1 MLNIIKSIFG
11 SANDRYL
18 KSVESD
24 VKRINALEPQMEAMS
39 DDELKAQTGKFR
51 ERLENG
57 ESLDDILHEAFATV
71 REASRRVLKMRHY
84 DVQLIGGLTLHKG
97 KIAEMRTGE
106 GKTLVATL
114 PVYLNALSGKGVH
127 VVTVND
133 YLAARDAEWMG
144 RLYKWMGLT
153 VGVIISDLPEETRR
167 AAYAA
172 DITYGTNNE
181 YGFDYLR
188 DNMKYSLDSYV
199 QRPLNYAIID
209 EVDSILIDEARTPLI
224 ISGAAGMSTE
234 LPKMVQE
241 FIPYLKKDED
251 YLVDEEH
258 RSVSLT
264 DLGVEKIEKQ
274 MDIDNL
280 YDPNNID
287 VVQAVIKA
295 LQAHTLYKRDDRYMV
310 KDGEIVIIDEFTG
323 RPMPGRRWSDGLHQ
337 AIEAKEGVKVN
348 DENQTLATVT
358 FQNFFRMYDK
368 LSGMTGTAETEA
380 EEFHSIYGLDTIVI
394 PTNKP
399 IARLDQDDL
408 VYRSYGEKF
417 DAVVGEIIEANEKG
431 QPVLVGTTSV
441 EKSEAISH
449 VLSKKGIK
457 HEVLNA
463 KQHDREASVVSQ
475 AGRLNAVT
483 IATNMAGR
491 GTDIMLGGNPE
502 GMAEDE
508 VGPQDVP
515 ETAVGDER
523 FDYYTDEYIAALE
536 KYEKQCAAEKKEV
549 LAAGGLFIIG
559 TERHES
565 RRIDNQLRGRAGRQG
580 DPGRSRFYLSLED
593 DLLRLFGGDRIGK
606 IMDTLKMEEGVP
618 IEHPMVTK
626 SLENAQKKVEG
637 RNFDI
642 RKNVLEYDD
651 VMDQQRKTIYELRR
665 TILAGKDD
673 QGRTIQQMTLDL
685 FEEVALATID
695 SFANPQVRPEEW
707 DLRGLEVGLSEVFGL
722 QFDTAGITGRDPL
735 ERLVWGQ
742 IKDHYDSQL
751 EMTERIAKEVNEV
764 KKEQAEMR
772 AAQEAV
778 AAAEADEG
786 GDWAG
791 TVEPQEIEEVTGDE
805 IFTEQVQNQYI
816 QAIDK
821 HWRLHLLGMEQLRDG
836 IGMRGYA
843 QKDPKKEYK
852 KEGYNLFLD
861 LLMTIKTQVVRFVST
876 FQLQSPKSVMQ
887 QPKQPE
893 VPKQIFLNRS
903 DDGEAKVASPDGGA
917 AMDDE
922 GTFVRELPKVGRN
935 DLCPCGSGKKF
946 KSCHLRKGGVEAALE
961 AADDSN
967 AAAEALT
974 S

>member
-18 KSVESD
+18 KTVESD
-24 VKRINALEPQMEAMS
+24 VARINSLEPQMEAMS
-39 DDELKAQTGKFR
+39 DDELKAQTAKFR
-51 ERLENG
+51 ERLDNG

-71 REASRRVLKMRHY
+71 REASKRVLKMRHY
-84 DVQLIGGLTLHKG
+84 DVQLIGGMTLHKG

-114 PVYLNALSGKGVH
+114 PVYLNALTGKGVH

-133 YLAARDAEWMG
+133 YLASRDAEWMG
-144 RLYKWMGLT
+144 RLYKWLGLT
-153 VGVIISDLPEETRR
+153 VGVIISDMPEDDRR
-167 AAYAA
+167 RAYAA

-199 QRPLNYAIID
+199 QRDLHYAIID

-234 LPKMVQE
+234 LPKRVQE

-264 DLGVEKIEKQ
+264 DLGVEKIERQ

-280 YDPNNID
+280 YEPANID

-358 FQNFFRMYDK
+358 FQNFFRMYEK

-399 IARLDQDDL
+399 IARLDQEDL

-417 DAVVGEIIEANEKG
+417 DAVVSEILDANANG

-441 EKSEAISH
+441 EKSEAISR
-449 VLSKKGIK
+449 VLKKKGID
-457 HEVLNA
+457 HNVLNA
-463 KQHDREASVVSQ
+463 KQHEREANIVAQ
-475 AGRLNAVT
+475 AGRLGAVT

-502 GMAEDE
+502 AMAEEE
-508 VGPQDVP
+508 VGEQDVP

-523 FDYYTDEYIAALE
+523 FDFYTDEFKEALAR
-536 KYEKQCAAEKKEV
+536 YEAQCAAEKEKV

-580 DPGRSRFYLSLED
+580 DPGRSRFFLSLED

-618 IEHPMVTK
+618 IEHKMVTR

-665 TILAGKDD
+665 TILRGEDD
-673 QGRTIQQMTLDL
+673 QGRSVQEMALDL

-695 SFANPQVRPEEW
+695 SYANPQVRPEDW
-707 DLRGLEVGLSEVFGL
+707 DLEAASVALQEVFGL
-722 QFDTAGITGRDPL
+722 EFDLDGISGREPL
-735 ERLVWGQ
+735 ERTVWTT
-742 IKDHYDSQL
+742 IKSHFDEKL

-764 KKEQAEMR
+764 RREEAQMQAS
-772 AAQEAV
+772 ASEAG
-778 AAAEADEG
+778 DEDG
-786 GDWAG
+786 GDWANSEPDE
-791 TVEPQEIEEVTGDE
+791 VETVTGRE
-805 IFTEQVQNQYI
+805 IFEEQVQNQYI

-861 LLMTIKTQVVRFVST
+861 LLMNIKTQVVRFVST
-876 FQLQSPKSVMQ
+876 FQLQSPRSIQ

-903 DDGEAKVASPDGGA
+903 DDGEARAASVDGTA
-917 AMDDE
+917 AEDDE

-935 DLCPCGSGKKF
+935 DPCPCGSGKKF
-946 KSCHLRKGGVEAALE
+946 KSCHLRKGGVEAALD
-961 AADDSN
+961 AADDR
-967 AAAEALT
+967 ADAAEAL
-974 S
+974 SS